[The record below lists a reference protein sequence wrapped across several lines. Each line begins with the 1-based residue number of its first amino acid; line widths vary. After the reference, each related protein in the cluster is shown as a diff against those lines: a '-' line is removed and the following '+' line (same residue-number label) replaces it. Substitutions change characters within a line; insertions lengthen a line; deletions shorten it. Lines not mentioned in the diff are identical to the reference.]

1 MTLIKQRLPYL
12 LMLLIIPVLGGIYT
26 VLNKYP
32 GPSVNITMEIDRYI
46 PFIPVFVIPYI
57 IWYAFILGYLVYFC
71 MKDTKVYFHTLI
83 TITIGELICFVIYI
97 FFQTTVPR
105 PMLSGNDLI
114 TQLVQFIYTNDEP
127 YNCFPSIHVLTTYV
141 IMLASIHIKGK
152 HLVNT
157 LILQGMGTLIILS
170 TLFIKQHV
178 LWDVIASIV
187 MTSIIYLASFY
198 FSTTMKRRSVKRTRV
213 PVTSQVISNK

>member
-26 VLNKYP
+26 ILNKYP
-32 GPSVNITMEIDRYI
+32 GPSVDISMEVDRYI
-46 PFIPVFVIPYI
+46 PFIPIFVIPYI

-71 MKDTKVYFHTLI
+71 MKDTKVYLHTLI

-97 FFQTTVPR
+97 SFQTTVPR
-105 PMLSGNDLI
+105 PMLSGNNFI
-114 TQLVQFIYTNDEP
+114 MQLVQFIYTNDEP

-152 HLVNT
+152 HIVNT
-157 LILQGMGTLIILS
+157 AILQVMGTLIILS

-187 MTSIIYLASFY
+187 MTSVIYLASY
-198 FSTTMKRRSVKRTRV
+198 YLSTNKQKQLTLKPRTVKSKKV
-213 PVTSQVISNK
+213 SLIE